1 MVEDGEP
8 KRRGAEQEDED
19 DGWGEVETELEL
31 ILIDVIV
38 VAPPGP
44 CAVASLPVEEFGGVV
59 VTDTKVDA

>member
-8 KRRGAEQEDED
+8 NRRGAEPHDDEE
-19 DGWGEVETELEL
+19 GWGDVETELEL

-44 CAVASLPVEEFGGVV
+44 DPVPSNPPVEEF
-59 VTDTKVDA
+59 